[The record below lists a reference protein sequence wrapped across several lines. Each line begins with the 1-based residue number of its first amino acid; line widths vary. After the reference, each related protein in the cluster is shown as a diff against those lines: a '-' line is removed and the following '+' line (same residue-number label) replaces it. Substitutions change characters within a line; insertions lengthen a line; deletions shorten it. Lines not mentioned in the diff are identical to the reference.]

1 MRPIRIG
8 IDSVIMKTHRCSKI
22 VPTLVSIGTS
32 AAAILIGAGAT
43 LGAEPYVLSGT
54 EVHPLP
60 PSSNGRS
67 YTLYVAPPGSYQAN
81 PTRRYPVV
89 YMLDGYWTFAL
100 TSAEAGSLAVDRVI
114 PECFV
119 VGIAY
124 SGVNPDVGTLRQY
137 DFTYPPYGSNT
148 GGGRAFLTVIAEEF
162 IPYIES
168 HFRVDPSF
176 RVLAGASGGGLFTVY
191 AMWTEPELFQA
202 YIAVSPG
209 DLRYAN
215 YHCFQLEQAYAR
227 THSALPGRLFLSYA
241 TDEIY
246 TMIRPVTRDF
256 YAQLNRSGYT
266 PHSYTMFEITGEG
279 HSGTGAEAFNRGLR
293 YAFAE
298 RAPVPY
304 TGVDPGF
311 SIRSTLIN
319 ISTRGYVGSGEAAL
333 IAGFVIDGVE
343 PKRVLVR
350 AAGPAL
356 GPQGVA
362 RFLPDPR
369 LRVTRLQG
377 TDLAVND
384 NWGDG
389 PNAGAVA
396 TASAQVGAFGFANGS
411 RDAATVVTL
420 EPGLYTVIV
429 DSATT
434 AEGVALA
441 EVYELRP

>member
-1 MRPIRIG
+1 
-8 IDSVIMKTHRCSKI
+8 MKNHRCSEI
-22 VPTLVSIGTS
+22 AHPLVSIGAS
-32 AAAILIGAGAT
+32 AVALLMSAGAT
-43 LGAEPYVLSGT
+43 FGAEPYVLAGT
-54 EVHPLP
+54 EVHALP
-60 PSSNGRS
+60 TSSNGRS
-67 YTLYVAPPGSYQAN
+67 YTLYVAPPGSYQSN
-81 PTRRYPVV
+81 PTRQYPVV

-124 SGVNPDVGTLRQY
+124 SGVNPDVGALRQY
-137 DFTYPPYGSNT
+137 DFTYPPYGTNT

-168 HFRVDPSF
+168 HFHVDPSF
-176 RVLAGASGGGLFTVY
+176 RVLAGASAGGLFTVY
-191 AMWTEPELFQA
+191 AMLTEPGLFHA

-215 YHCFQLEQAYAR
+215 RNCFQLEQAYAR
-227 THSALPGRLFLSYA
+227 THTALPGRLFLSYA

-256 YAQLNRSGYT
+256 YAQLNRSGYA

-319 ISTRGYVGSGEAAL
+319 ISTRGYVGPGEAAL

-356 GPQGVA
+356 GTQGVA

-377 TDLAVND
+377 SEVAVND
-384 NWGDG
+384 NWSEG
-389 PNAGAVA
+389 PNVNAIA
-396 TASAQVGAFGFANGS
+396 TASAQVGAFGFSSGS
-411 RDAATVVTL
+411 RDAAALVTL
-420 EPGLYTVIV
+420 EPGLYTVVV
-429 DSATT
+429 DSASS
-434 AEGVALA
+434 AEGIALA
-441 EVYELRP
+441 EVYEVRP